1 MITLKTSSIS
11 PSLWGSPPHPH
22 LFTWSPS
29 APACWKAE
37 SRSRPALHP
46 TSPVSCCGSGTGW
59 LQPWFGE
66 RHPLLL
72 LFGKRCLG
80 WVKQP
85 ITPLTLPCSST
96 GFTPTCLPGG
106 RTWGWF
112 CLELGGLLFVYL
124 FMYLLALR
132 ICLSHEFTN
141 NTGQIYFC
149 YQTNSE
155 QNFSFVK
162 SHTCKILR

>member
-1 MITLKTSSIS
+1 MITLQTSSIS
-11 PSLWGSPPHPH
+11 PSLWGSPPHPR
-22 LFTWSPS
+22 LPEVPLCLPVEKQSPGAGLLS
-29 APACWKAE
+29 IPHPQSPAVVQEQVGSSLGLEREAPTA
-37 SRSRPALHP
+37 AL
-46 TSPVSCCGSGTGW
+46 W
-59 LQPWFGE
+59 
-66 RHPLLL
+66 
-72 LFGKRCLG
+72 CLG

-96 GFTPTCLPGG
+96 GFTPTCLPGE

-149 YQTNSE
+149 CQTNSE